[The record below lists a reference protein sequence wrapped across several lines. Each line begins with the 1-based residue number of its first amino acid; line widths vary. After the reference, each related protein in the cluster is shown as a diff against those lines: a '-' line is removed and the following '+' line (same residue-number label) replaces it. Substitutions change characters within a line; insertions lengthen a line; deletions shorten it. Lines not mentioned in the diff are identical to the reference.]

1 MIVRDH
7 RVWPLWVRAAVAA
20 VAMAGAVSAAR
31 AADPPPQAPT
41 PGVALP
47 AEAPPPAPADVKP
60 ADPATRPQAPAAGQ
74 EQVPDDRQRM
84 EAARREETFE
94 VARQLA
100 KDFPTDSNAIGLMGT
115 VCNAYN
121 QTAEAIVWW
130 QKCVEVDPRR
140 ADAYFGLATI
150 AQKKSEYRKAEE
162 FWRKA
167 QEIEPNLPGMYGRY
181 AETLLNLGKPEEAM
195 AAVMKEI
202 RFTPDDM
209 TNYLRLGQAHL
220 QLKEYDKAVA
230 AYEKAR
236 GLSPGHSKPYYGLA
250 AAWARLGQADKA
262 KEYSEQFRKIRAE
275 EDKVAVAGRNV
286 ADDVAWVTKNLVQ
299 VRMDAG
305 ELNFTYGRPE
315 KAEEHWRRAAA
326 LDPKHTACRRA
337 LIDLYVRAG
346 RARQALTFSEQLR
359 AIDPRNAAYH
369 LGAAVLLVQLER
381 FDAAEEAAR
390 KAIDLEPNDPKGYLF
405 LVRLLVFRKQNPA
418 EALALARKLVE
429 MKPAAEH
436 YGLLGDACRLS
447 GDLAGARA
455 ALERAMQLD
464 PGNAQI
470 RAAYAQL
477 KERE

>member
-7 RVWPLWVRAAVAA
+7 RVWPLWVRAAVA
-20 VAMAGAVSAAR
+20 VALVGALWAWAW
-31 AADPPPQAPT
+31 AAD
-41 PGVALP
+41 
-47 AEAPPPAPADVKP
+47 APPPAPADPKP
-60 ADPATRPQAPAAGQ
+60 ADAATKPQAPAAGE
-74 EQVPDDRQRM
+74 EQSPDDRQRL
-84 EAARREETFE
+84 EVARRDETFE

-100 KDFPTDSNAIGLMGT
+100 KDFPNDSNAIGLMGT

-150 AQKKSEYRKAEE
+150 AQKKSEYRQAEE

-167 QEIEPNLPGMYGRY
+167 QEIEPNIPGMYGRY
-181 AETLLNLGKPEEAM
+181 ADTLLNLGKPREAM

-209 TNYLRLGQAHL
+209 ANYLRLGQAHL
-220 QLKEYDKAVA
+220 QLKEYDEAVT

-236 GLSPGHSKPYYGLA
+236 GLSPGTSKPYYGLA

-262 KEYSEQFRKIRAE
+262 RECSEQFKKLRAE

-305 ELNFTYGRPE
+305 ELNLTYGRPE

-337 LIDLYVRAG
+337 LIDLYVRTG

-359 AIDPRNAAYH
+359 AIDPQNAAYH

-381 FDAAEEAAR
+381 FDDAEAAAR
-390 KAIDLEPNDPKGYLF
+390 KAIDLGPNEPRGYQF
-405 LVRLLVFRKQNPA
+405 LVQLLVFRKQKPA
-418 EALALARKLVE
+418 EALALARRLVE
-429 MKPAAEH
+429 LNPAAEP
-436 YGLLGDACRLS
+436 YGLLSDACRLN

-455 ALERAMQLD
+455 ALEKAMQLE
-464 PGNAQI
+464 PGNARI

-477 KERE
+477 KERD